1 MRSRPAFN
9 RIASLAI
16 AVAAFATAGAFAQ
29 GPPPFSDNPFGGS
42 PAPGGPTP
50 SLDGSGGPPALTPT
64 APGGARSLLAE
75 PDAVRQLAYFR
86 FVEEMRW
93 DGKIIVK
100 RKKLSFE
107 ESQAFDRERIAYF
120 AEAARNNELPWYP
133 ATGADPQI
141 WAEWSH
147 YAEQLA
153 LWTDY
158 CKGTLFADS
167 PTEHG
172 LKDIKFPGDPQP
184 NAQGGSGGGGAR
196 GGRAGDEFAP
206 SPENLVRQNQNKSID
221 SQAGEFFTFTPADG
235 GNNQG
240 AQNFKPSDMDDQA
253 KTLYNNWIE
262 EVRQIEE
269 DQNKFIASFDARL
282 TERNAARQAYTEWR
296 KDQQVQMMDV
306 VRDWERSY
314 DGQIAVIEGVRYEL
328 YKPGNV
334 PRAVPRG
341 AHVVETNHS
350 LTPFD
355 ILDENGR
362 LLGAAGSQ

>member
-1 MRSRPAFN
+1 MRSLLSRS
-9 RIASLAI
+9 RIAIAALAI
-16 AVAAFATAGAFAQ
+16 AAAATGAHAQ
-29 GPPPFSDNPFGGS
+29 DPFNNSPFGGPPGPGGPPPG
-42 PAPGGPTP
+42 
-50 SLDGSGGPPALTPT
+50 LDTSGTVPPLTPT
-64 APGGARSLLAE
+64 IPGASGARSLLAE

-93 DGKIIVK
+93 DGKVIVK

-120 AEAARNNELPWYP
+120 ADAARNNKLPWFP

-158 CKGTLFADS
+158 CKMTLFADN

-172 LKDIKFPGDPQP
+172 LEDIKFPGDPKP
-184 NAQGGSGGGGAR
+184 TDQGDANRSRLGNDR
-196 GGRAGDEFAP
+196 GRP
-206 SPENLVRQNQNKSID
+206 SPENLVAQTQNKSMD
-221 SQAGEFFTFTPADG
+221 QQTAEFFTFTPADG

-240 AQNFKPSDMDDQA
+240 AANFKPSDMDNQA
-253 KTLYNNWIE
+253 KTLYNNWID
-262 EVRQIEE
+262 EVRKIEE
-269 DQNKFIASFDARL
+269 DQNKFIARFDARL
-282 TERNAARQAYTEWR
+282 TARAASRQAYNEWR
-296 KDQQVQMMDV
+296 QDQQTQMMDV

-314 DGQIAVIEGVRYEL
+314 EGQIAVIEGVRYEL
-328 YKPGNV
+328 YRPGNV

-355 ILDENGR
+355 ILDDEGR
-362 LLGAAGSQ
+362 LLGPAGSQ

>member
-1 MRSRPAFN
+1 MRTSPALC
-9 RIASLAI
+9 RIAAAAL
-16 AVAAFATAGAFAQ
+16 AFAACAVTGAFAQ
-29 GPPPFSDNPFGGS
+29 NPFPDNPFGGA
-42 PAPGGPTP
+42 PAPGGPP
-50 SLDGSGGPPALTPT
+50 PGLDTSGALPPLTPT
-64 APGGARSLLAE
+64 TPGGAPGARSLLAE

-93 DGKIIVK
+93 DGKTIVR

-120 AEAARNNELPWYP
+120 ADAARNNELPWFP

-158 CKGTLFADS
+158 CKGTLFADT
-167 PTEHG
+167 PTERG
-172 LKDIKFPGDPQP
+172 LKDIKFPGDPKPTTQAGGG
-184 NAQGGSGGGGAR
+184 NRGGSL
-196 GGRAGDEFAP
+196 GDEGGTP

-240 AQNFKPSDMDDQA
+240 AQSFKPSDMDDQA
-253 KTLYNNWIE
+253 KALYNNWID
-262 EVRQIEE
+262 EVREIEKE
-269 DQNKFIASFDARL
+269 QDKFIARFDARL
-282 TERNAARQAYTEWR
+282 TERAARRQAYAEWR
-296 KDQQVQMMDV
+296 EDQRVQMMDV

-314 DGQIAVIEGVRYEL
+314 NGQIAVIEGVRYEL
-328 YKPGNV
+328 YRPGNV

-350 LTPFD
+350 LTPYD
-355 ILDENGR
+355 ILDDSGK
-362 LLGAAGSQ
+362 LLGPAGSQ